1 MFYFEILEALYSKK
15 VKYLIVGGLAVNL
28 HGIPRVTQDIDIII
42 SMEKENI
49 FNLLELLKDLGYIPR
64 LPVDPKN
71 LLDPILLNEWI
82 NNRNLKAFSF
92 YNKNDNF
99 KEIDIVLVHPLNFEV
114 AYERRIKKRVEDIE
128 INLIAMDDL
137 ITMKMHAGRNQ
148 DLSDVKLLERLKEE
162 LGK

>member
-1 MFYFEILEALYSKK
+1 LFYFEILEALYSKK